1 LSLRLAQ
8 GLSYKQIA
16 EITDFDLYVTTTFD
30 SLMEDA
36 LNTVRFGGIRSTDV
50 LAYAPN
56 KVTDLAVERAQ
67 LARPLVYHLMGRLSA
82 SPTYVISDEDV
93 LEFVCSLQTAHY
105 TPQKLFRELEHS
117 HLLLLG
123 GGFSDWLTR
132 MFLRLAKRRRLSEPR
147 DFGEVL
153 AEIGRRNNVEVRNE
167 ELVAAIQEEARRFP
181 GRERDV
187 IQFYQQN
194 PNAVAQI
201 RAPLYEEKVVD
212 FILELA
218 QVTNVDVTREELM
231 ADSED

>member
-1 LSLRLAQ
+1 MTRQTAAPRLPGDPTARATVARMIRVDHAGEYGAKRIYEGQRAILGRGQYGPILRQMQAQ
-8 GLSYKQIA
+8 EQVHNDTFRRLIA
-16 EITDFDLYVTTTFD
+16 ERR
-30 SLMEDA
+30 
-36 LNTVRFGGIRSTDV
+36 VR
-50 LAYAPN
+50 
-56 KVTDLAVERAQ
+56 
-67 LARPLVYHLMGRLSA
+67 
-82 SPTYVISDEDV
+82 
-93 LEFVCSLQTAHY
+93 
-105 TPQKLFRELEHS
+105 
-117 HLLLLG
+117 LG
-123 GGFSDWLTR
+123 L
-132 MFLRLAKRRRLSEPR
+132 
-147 DFGEVL
+147 VL